1 MAEAKKTATK
11 KTTSRRSTSA
21 DAKTSD
27 VTEAPKKKAPAKPA
41 ADAVV
46 WYESR
51 EAEPTQFA
59 VAGYHPIRNFSNGRL
74 EFRVKADDV
83 ERFEKNHFVVNSRI
97 VRKR

>member
-27 VTEAPKKKAPAKPA
+27 VIEAPKKAPAKPA